1 MIWADGV
8 VFLELAIFA
17 GFAGWIIWRVRN
29 AAYKRD
35 RRTAGPGDRV
45 IKTLRIP

>member
-1 MIWADGV
+1 MIWSDGV
-8 VFLELAIFA
+8 VFIELAIFA

-35 RRTAGPGDRV
+35 HRKAAPSDRI
-45 IKTLRIP
+45 IKTLRIH